1 MIDSNKNKLHSE
13 SNVPLA
19 NDESSP
25 HFLIVA
31 GEASGDLHGSNL
43 VSALSEFL
51 PQAQFTGM
59 GGSKMR
65 EAGVAT
71 LFGIERMGTVGV
83 VEVLGE
89 FGHYYKVYRTLKR
102 EIASRRYDAVILIDY
117 PTLNL
122 RLAKQ
127 ARRFGC
133 PVFFF
138 ISPQIWAWRKGRIRH
153 IRESVS
159 KMFVVLPFEEKLYL
173 DSGVDAEFLGHPFVD
188 MVLPSRTRAE
198 SREKYSLSP
207 KIKTVGL
214 LPGSRMNEINS
225 LLDVMVQAGEKIR
238 DELGSCQFLL
248 PVADSIDPDIIRQRL
263 GTNPLGIQLIEGES
277 YDVMNSC
284 DMLII
289 ASGSATLE
297 AGILGCPMVII
308 YKLNPLT
315 HLLAR
320 WLVKIPLVGL
330 VNIVAGEEV
339 VPELIQDKVTAEN
352 ISTQVLAVLQT
363 PEKEQAI
370 RERLLEIRKTL
381 GEPGVMK
388 VVAKRIADFMD
399 ELSINE
405 KTPV

>member
-1 MIDSNKNKLHSE
+1 MIDSSNKTLH
-13 SNVPLA
+13 P
-19 NDESSP
+19 ESSVTLE
-25 HFLIVA
+25 FLVIA

-43 VSALSEFL
+43 VSALKALL
-51 PQAQFTGM
+51 PQVRFSGM
-59 GGSKMR
+59 GGSRMR
-65 EAGVAT
+65 QAGVET
-71 LFGIERMGTVGV
+71 LFGIERMGAVGV

-89 FGHYYKVYRTLKR
+89 FGYYYKVYRTLMK
-102 EIASRRYDAVILIDY
+102 EIASHRYDAVILIDY

-127 ARRFGC
+127 ARRFDC

-138 ISPQIWAWRKGRIRH
+138 ISPQIWAWRKGRIRD

-159 KMFVVLPFEEKLYL
+159 KMFVILPFEEKLYL
-173 DSGVDAEFLGHPFVD
+173 NAGVDAEFLGHPFVD
-188 MVLPSRTRAE
+188 MVHPSRTREE
-198 SREKYSLSP
+198 SRVKYSLNS
-207 KIKTVGL
+207 KIKTIGL
-214 LPGSRMNEINS
+214 LPGSRINEINS

-248 PVADSIDPDIIRQRL
+248 PVADSIDPDLIRQRL
-263 GTNPLGIQLIEGES
+263 GTNPLGIQLVEGEP

-315 HLLAR
+315 YLLAQL
-320 WLVKIPLVGL
+320 LVDAPLVGL
-330 VNIVAGEEV
+330 VNIVAEEEV

-352 ISTQVLAVLQT
+352 ISAEVLAVLRVSG
-363 PEKEQAI
+363 KEQAV
-370 RERLLEIRKTL
+370 RERLLETRKTL
-381 GEPGVMK
+381 GKPGVMK

-399 ELSINE
+399 KLNTNE